1 MSSVMNPFDD
11 YEDKDFYEELDET
24 DYGPEEDNN
33 EDEYDYELYEYDEEE
48 EEYGEEPEDL
58 EEEPEDDI
66 SL

>member
-1 MSSVMNPFDD
+1 MSSVVDPFDD

-33 EDEYDYELYEYDEEE
+33 EDEYDYELYEYDEE
-48 EEYGEEPEDL
+48 YDEEPEDL
-58 EEEPEDDI
+58 EEESEDDI